1 LYSSGLC
8 KYIAAASPLRGSIG
22 FGYVN
27 NWGRNDSKM
36 LERSKRENRK
46 LITQVHKIHVE
57 SMYQTV
63 SAFAQ

>member
-27 NWGRNDSKM
+27 NWGRNDSKI
-36 LERSKRENRK
+36 LERSKTRKQENCT
-46 LITQVHKIHVE
+46 TQSQKIHVE
-57 SMYQTV
+57 TL
-63 SAFAQ
+63 